1 MLQENYKIAKKFN
14 YAFYTCKCKECENMI
29 QPLNYTNAN
38 YVASQKQSFGQN
50 PETVSGRK
58 RPSTAA
64 RLAGYTAT
72 QFAAGAIVSGIFD
85 GLTNLYRAI
94 AKNKPAMPLKEMA
107 GRAGFT
113 GAAFAVIGLVF
124 TAIGAAMARRK
135 DN

>member
-1 MLQENYKIAKKFN
+1 
-14 YAFYTCKCKECENMI
+14 MI

-38 YVASQKQSFGQN
+38 CCGTTRKQSFGQN
-50 PETVSGRK
+50 EAAGERK

-72 QFAAGAIVSGIFD
+72 QFAAGAIVIGILD
-85 GLTNLYRAI
+85 GLTNLYRAVF
-94 AKNKPAMPLKEMA
+94 KNKPLMPFKEIA

-124 TAIGAAMARRK
+124 TAIGAAMARKR

>member
-1 MLQENYKIAKKFN
+1 MRFILVSVRSV
-14 YAFYTCKCKECENMI
+14 NMI
-29 QPLNYTNAN
+29 QPLNYTNTN
-38 YVASQKQSFGQN
+38 YNNTTKSQSFARR
-50 PETVSGRK
+50 PEAAGEEK

-64 RLAGYTAT
+64 RLSGYTAT

-85 GLTNLYRAI
+85 GLTNLYRTV
-94 AKNKPAMPLKEMA
+94 AKNKPLMPFKEMA

-124 TAIGAAMARRK
+124 TAIGAAMAKRR

>member
-1 MLQENYKIAKKFN
+1 MLNLTFQTAKNSLLKSVCSPSLALLTACGGAIN
-14 YAFYTCKCKECENMI
+14 GR
-29 QPLNYTNAN
+29 L
-38 YVASQKQSFGQN
+38 
-50 PETVSGRK
+50 GRK

-135 DN
+135 DQ

>member
-1 MLQENYKIAKKFN
+1 
-14 YAFYTCKCKECENMI
+14 MI

-38 YVASQKQSFGQN
+38 CCGTTRKQSFGQN
-50 PETVSGRK
+50 TEALGERK

-85 GLTNLYRAI
+85 GLTNLYRTI
-94 AKNKPAMPLKEMA
+94 AKNKPTIPFKEMA

-113 GAAFAVIGLVF
+113 GSAFAIIGLVF
-124 TAIGAAMARRK
+124 TAIAAAVAKRK
-135 DN
+135 EQ